1 MIWVNNYD
9 FRIRSGHVIPNS
21 NINNN
26 LLEKKTSINFKDVL
40 DNSLNKL
47 DKDLTN
53 ANFKVSAHAMKRIG
67 QRNIVLP
74 KEDIELIEN
83 AFDKL
88 EAKGSRESLML
99 YKDMGLISSVKNRT
113 IITALDKEEMDI
125 VTNIDSTIIIK

>member
-1 MIWVNNYD
+1 MNNYD
-9 FRIRSGHVIPNS
+9 FRIRTGHVIPNS

-26 LLEKKTSINFKDVL
+26 LVDKKTSINFKDVL

-47 DKDLTN
+47 DKDLTS
-53 ANFKVSAHAMKRIG
+53 ANFKVSAHAMKRMG

-88 EAKGSRESLML
+88 ESKGSRESLML

>member
-1 MIWVNNYD
+1 MNNYD
-9 FRIRSGHVIPNS
+9 FRIRTGHVIPNS

-26 LLEKKTSINFKDVL
+26 LVDKKTSINFKDVL
-40 DNSLNKL
+40 DNSLKKL
-47 DKDLTN
+47 DKDLTS
-53 ANFKVSAHAMKRIG
+53 ANFKVSAHALKRMS

-88 EAKGSRESLML
+88 ESKGSRESLML